1 MPDADAD
8 TQAQSR
14 TPLKA
19 AASRCAGCGV
29 TLQTSEPNR
38 PGYIPDSALEREP
51 AICQRCFR
59 IKNYNDASSVAIDQ
73 DDFLRLLGGIAGT
86 NSLVVHIV
94 DLFDFEGSLISGLQR
109 FVGNNPVLLVVNK
122 IDLLPR
128 VTNWNRLRNW
138 VQKQARASGLKVAE
152 VVLCSARRNI
162 GFDRVV
168 STIADMR
175 GDRDVYVVGATNVG
189 KSTLV
194 NRLISDYSDLEREL
208 TVSRYPGT
216 TLDAVSIP
224 LEDGRSIID
233 TPGIVYKSRLSEI
246 VPRDALQ
253 AVLPDKPLKPATY
266 QLNPQQTLF
275 FGGLV
280 RFDFVE
286 GDHQSFTA
294 YISSGLKIHRT
305 KLERADELYAN
316 HKGEMLSPPSRDKL
330 DEMPAWT
337 RHQLRV
343 KPGENVDVFVS
354 GLGWIQANGKTGA
367 LLDIHAPKG
376 VKVLLRDAML

>member
-1 MPDADAD
+1 MAGEGGTLNLSEP
-8 TQAQSR
+8 TM
-14 TPLKA
+14 TKN
-19 AASRCAGCGV
+19 RCAGCGIA
-29 TLQTSEPNR
+29 LQTSEKNR
-38 PGYIPDSALEREP
+38 PGFVPEGALAREP
-51 AICQRCFR
+51 VICQRCFR

-73 DDFLRLLGGIAGT
+73 DDFLRLLGGIAST
-86 NSLVVHIV
+86 SSLVVHIV

-109 FVGNNPVLLVVNK
+109 FVGSNPVLLVVNK

-138 VQKQARASGLKVAE
+138 VQKQARANGLKVAD

-168 STIADMR
+168 ETIAKLR

-194 NRLISDYSDLEREL
+194 NRLIADYSDLHREL

-216 TLDAVSIP
+216 TLDAVHIP

-233 TPGIVYKSRLSEI
+233 TPGIVYKSRLSEVI
-246 VPRDALQ
+246 PRESLQ
-253 AVLPDKPLKPATY
+253 SVLPEKPLKPMTY
-266 QLNPQQTLF
+266 QLDAKQTLF
-275 FGGLV
+275 FGGLA

-294 YISSGLKIHRT
+294 YVSQGLPIHRT
-305 KLERADELYAN
+305 KLEKADELYEA
-316 HKGEMLSPPSRDKL
+316 HKGEMLAPPSREGL
-330 DEMPAWT
+330 ESVPPWT
-337 RHQLRV
+337 RHTLRIQ
-343 KPGENVDVFVS
+343 PNSDADVFVS
-354 GLGWIQANGKTGA
+354 GLGWIRANGKSGA
-367 LLDIHAPKG
+367 LVDVYAPKG
-376 VKVLLRDAML
+376 VKVLLRDAIV

>member
-1 MPDADAD
+1 M
-8 TQAQSR
+8 T
-14 TPLKA
+14 KN
-19 AASRCAGCGV
+19 RCAGCGIA
-29 TLQTSEPNR
+29 LQTSEKDR
-38 PGYIPDSALEREP
+38 PGFVPEGALAREP
-51 AICQRCFR
+51 VICQRCFR

-73 DDFLRLLGGIAGT
+73 DDFLRLLGGIAST
-86 NSLVVHIV
+86 SSLVVHIV

-109 FVGNNPVLLVVNK
+109 FVGSNPVLLVVNK

-138 VQKQARASGLKVAE
+138 VQKQARANGLKVAD

-168 STIADMR
+168 ETIAELR

-194 NRLISDYSDLEREL
+194 NRLIADYSDLHREL

-216 TLDAVSIP
+216 TLDAVHIP

-233 TPGIVYKSRLSEI
+233 TPGIVYKSRLSEVI
-246 VPRDALQ
+246 PRESLH
-253 AVLPDKPLKPATY
+253 AVLPEKPLKPMTY
-266 QLNPQQTLF
+266 QLNAKQTLF
-275 FGGLV
+275 FGGLA

-294 YISSGLKIHRT
+294 YVSQGLPIHRT
-305 KLERADELYAN
+305 KLEKADELYET
-316 HKGEMLSPPSRDKL
+316 HKGEMLAPPSREGL
-330 DEMPAWT
+330 ESVPPWT
-337 RHQLRV
+337 RHTLRIQ
-343 KPGENVDVFVS
+343 PNSDTDVFVS
-354 GLGWIQANGKTGA
+354 GLGWIRANGKSGA
-367 LLDIHAPKG
+367 LVDVYAPKG
-376 VKVLLRDAML
+376 VKVLLRDAIV

>member
-1 MPDADAD
+1 MPE
-8 TQAQSR
+8 TQA
-14 TPLKA
+14 TT
-19 AASRCAGCGV
+19 SRCAGCGV
-29 TLQTSEPNR
+29 ALQTSEPNR
-38 PGYIPDSALEREP
+38 PGYIPESAAAREP
-51 AICQRCFR
+51 VICQRCFR

-73 DDFLRLLGGIAGT
+73 DDFLRLLGGIAAT

-138 VQKQARASGLKVAE
+138 VQKQARASGLKVAD

-168 STIADMR
+168 SAIADMR

-194 NRLISDYSDLEREL
+194 NRLISDYSDLGREL

-216 TLDAVSIP
+216 TLDAVHIP

-246 VPRDALQ
+246 IPRDSLQ
-253 AVLPDKPLKPATY
+253 AVLPDKPLKPITY
-266 QLNPQQTLF
+266 QLNAEQTLF
-275 FGGLV
+275 FGGLA

-286 GDHQSFTA
+286 GERQSFTA
-294 YISSGLKIHRT
+294 YVSSGLKIHRT
-305 KLERADELYAN
+305 KLERADELYAD
-316 HKGEMLSPPSRDKL
+316 HKGEMLSPPSKEHL
-330 DEMPAWT
+330 DDMPTWT
-337 RHQLRV
+337 RHRLRV
-343 KPGENVDVFVS
+343 QPGENLDVFVS
-354 GLGWIQANGKTGA
+354 GLGWIQVNGKTGA
-367 LLDIHAPKG
+367 VLDVHAPKG
-376 VKVLLRDAML
+376 VKVMLREAML